1 MAEDKVLARCSCGR
15 ERKLARAKL
24 SEGAK
29 CEGCGEKL
37 TLESLVESLVESR
50 GESRGEG
57 AAAKGSSAAS
67 DAGLPPPVDPF
78 RLMSG
83 MTGSGFAPTLLI
95 AVGAHVVLLLISSI
109 GFLKLCARH
118 GTLDPGER
126 IREIKDEEAAQ
137 AKKRKIDAAQE
148 KIKVDKAKT
157 AGAAKKAGGGAADA
171 AAKSD
176 GDAGA
181 AKSPVEK
188 RLEEKSKERPSEP
201 TMNLDKAL
209 DLE

>member
-1 MAEDKVLARCSCGR
+1 
-15 ERKLARAKL
+15 
-24 SEGAK
+24 
-29 CEGCGEKL
+29 
-37 TLESLVESLVESR
+37 
-50 GESRGEG
+50 
-57 AAAKGSSAAS
+57 
-67 DAGLPPPVDPF
+67 
-78 RLMSG
+78 MSG

-109 GFLKLCARH
+109 GFLRLCARH

-137 AKKRKIDAAQE
+137 EKKRKIEAAQE
-148 KIKVDKAKT
+148 KLKAER
-157 AGAAKKAGGGAADA
+157 AKAGKPADGTKPADGAKPVARE
-171 AAKSD
+171 S
-176 GDAGA
+176 GA

-188 RLEEKSKERPSEP
+188 RLEEKSKERPVEP

>member
-29 CEGCGEKL
+29 CEGCGKEL
-37 TLESLVESLVESR
+37 TLESCV
-50 GESRGEG
+50 EG
-57 AAAKGSSAAS
+57 AAAKGSGGSP
-67 DAGLPPPVDPF
+67 DANLPPPVDPF

-109 GFLKLCARH
+109 GFLRLCARH

-137 AKKRKIDAAQE
+137 EKKRKIEAAQE
-148 KIKVDKAKT
+148 KLKAER
-157 AGAAKKAGGGAADA
+157 AKAGKPADGTKPADGAKPVARE
-171 AAKSD
+171 S
-176 GDAGA
+176 GA

-188 RLEEKSKERPSEP
+188 RLEEKSKERPVEP